1 MRRYID
7 LNADKGK
14 IFDLYCNN
22 GVSMAIAATLLN
34 VSTDRFINVTK
45 NNPLNCLNFSSFV
58 DINEDF
64 SIYRKRLIQQ
74 VSWGAMQSNQRLTRS
89 SSYLLLKNGSQG
101 VSEKTKVY

>member
-45 NNPLNCLNFSSFV
+45 NNPLNCLNFS
-58 DINEDF
+58 
-64 SIYRKRLIQQ
+64 
-74 VSWGAMQSNQRLTRS
+74 
-89 SSYLLLKNGSQG
+89 
-101 VSEKTKVY
+101 